1 MSRGHKAVHRTELA
15 VEERG
20 RDDELTAL
28 ARQARGGSAEAFD
41 ALARRVRDR
50 VRAWAERVTRDSDDA
65 DDIAQL
71 VLLKVHA
78 RLERFEGRSRFGTWL
93 YRVTRNVAFNRM
105 VKERRREDLRAEHT
119 AHAPDAVDP
128 VEVGSPE
135 QDAAQLAG
143 LVRLY
148 HTELPRRQREVYELA
163 DLRGLNS
170 EQIAV
175 KLGITASTARG
186 LLMKARRKIR
196 ARMLESHAHLLEDY
210 TL

>member
-1 MSRGHKAVHRTELA
+1 MHRTELA

-28 ARQARGGSAEAFD
+28 ARQARDGSAEAFD

-78 RLERFEGRSRFGTWL
+78 RLDRFEGRSRFGTWL
-93 YRVTRNVAFNRM
+93 YRITRNVAFNRM
-105 VKERRREDLRAEHT
+105 VKERRREDLRAVHDAE
-119 AHAPDAVDP
+119 APIAVEPVDAS
-128 VEVGSPE
+128 SPDHE
-135 QDAAQLAG
+135 AAQLAE
-143 LVRLY
+143 LVRFY
-148 HTELPRRQREVYELA
+148 HAELPRRQREVYEMA

-170 EQIAV
+170 EEIAV
-175 KLGITASTARG
+175 RLGITASTARG

>member
-1 MSRGHKAVHRTELA
+1 VHRTELA

-28 ARQARGGSAEAFD
+28 ARQARGGSAAAFD

-50 VRAWAERVTRDSDDA
+50 VRLWAERVTRDSDDA

-105 VKERRREDLRAEHT
+105 VKERRREDLRA
-119 AHAPDAVDP
+119 AHGADAPATVEPVD
-128 VEVGSPE
+128 VASPDHE
-135 QDAAQLAG
+135 ASQLAE
-143 LVRLY
+143 LIRFY
-148 HTELPRRQREVYELA
+148 HAELPRRQREVYEMA
-163 DLRGLNS
+163 DLRGLSS
-170 EQIAV
+170 EDIAV
-175 KLGITASTARG
+175 RLGITASTVRG